1 MAINIIVSGKSILET
16 DAEAVYVGFFQ
27 TDEKDLKELKEFA
40 KNVSKC
46 IPSQVIAK
54 VKELIAAKKFEGKK
68 KQIYPVYLSD
78 KKLVVAVGLGKKEE
92 YNSYV
97 FRQVVSCVSKNA
109 RDRKVKS
116 YAFFLDNNW
125 VRMNF
130 EATAQ
135 AFGESTLL
143 SLYKFDKL
151 KTKDKNGNGSGNGIL
166 QTAELLIEDKKN
178 IDPGKKA
185 ILVAQQIAECINHAR
200 DLINLPPNIATP
212 KYIANEAKELVKK
225 YKLKFTVLG
234 RKEIEKNNLN
244 LIKAVSSGSNE
255 EAQFVILEYNGS
267 NKAPICLVGKG
278 ITYDSGGLNL
288 KPYVGSSASMRNMKS
303 DMAGAASMIAV
314 IEIAARLRL
323 SAHIIALMPLCENM
337 PDGKSYRCDDVIKAY
352 NGINVEI
359 TNTDAEGRLVLADAL
374 AYAQK
379 YKPACLIDAAT
390 LTGAASVAVG
400 YMGACVMGSKEIVE
414 KLKFASKDTDERI
427 WELPLWE
434 EYAELLDSKI
444 GDLKNSNES
453 SGPGTIMGGIFLKN
467 FVEKT
472 PWAHIDIAATATT
485 EKDVH
490 YTESGATGF
499 GIRLLVE
506 FVKKYR

>member
-1 MAINIIVSGKSILET
+1 MVINITVSGKSILET

-27 TDEKDLKELKEFA
+27 ADEKEA
-40 KNVSKC
+40 KDFTKQISKN
-46 IPSQVIAK
+46 ISQQVITK
-54 VKELIAAKKFEGKK
+54 VKELFAAKKFEGKK
-68 KQIYPVYLSD
+68 KQNYPIYLSD
-78 KKLVVAVGLGKKEE
+78 KKLVVAVGLGKREE

-97 FRQVVSCVSKNA
+97 FRQAAASVAKNA
-109 RDRKVKS
+109 RDRKVKN
-116 YAFFLDNNW
+116 YAFFLGNNL

-135 AFGESTLL
+135 AFGESTWL

-151 KTKDKNGNGSGNGIL
+151 KTKDKNGNGNGNGIL
-166 QTAELLIEDKKN
+166 QTAELLIEDRKN
-178 IDPGKKA
+178 IEPAKKA
-185 ILVAQQIAECINHAR
+185 LLNSQHIAESINHAR

-212 KYIANEAKELVKK
+212 KYIANEAKELAKK
-225 YKLKFTVLG
+225 YRLKSTVLG

-267 NKAPICLVGKG
+267 SKAPICLVGKG

-288 KPYVGSSASMRNMKS
+288 KPYIGSSTSMRNMKS
-303 DMAGAASMIAV
+303 DMAGAALMIAV
-314 IEIAARLRL
+314 VEIAARLKFN
-323 SAHIIALMPLCENM
+323 AHVIAFMPLCENM

-352 NGINVEI
+352 NGANIEI

-379 YKPACLIDAAT
+379 YKPACLIDVAT
-390 LTGAASVAVG
+390 LTGAAMVAVG
-400 YMGACVMGSKEIVE
+400 YMGACVMSNNKELLD

-434 EYAELLDSKI
+434 EYAELLESKV

-453 SGPGTIMGGIFLKN
+453 SGPGTIIGGIFLKN

-472 PWAHIDIAATATT
+472 SWAHLDIAATATT

>member
-1 MAINIIVSGKSILET
+1 MVVINITVSGKSILET
-16 DAEAVYVGFFQ
+16 DAEVVYVGFFQ
-27 TDEKDLKELKEFA
+27 ADEKEAKNFTKQISKNIPQQVIIKAKELF
-40 KNVSKC
+40 
-46 IPSQVIAK
+46 
-54 VKELIAAKKFEGKK
+54 AAKKFEGKK
-68 KQIYPVYLSD
+68 KQNYPLYLSD

-97 FRQVVSCVSKNA
+97 FRQVVASVAKNA
-109 RDRKVKS
+109 RDRKVKN
-116 YAFFLDNNW
+116 YAFFLGNNF

-135 AFGESTLL
+135 AFGESTWL

-151 KTKDKNGNGSGNGIL
+151 KTKDKNGNGNGNGIL
-166 QTAELLIEDKKN
+166 QTVELLVEDRKN
-178 IDPGKKA
+178 IEPAKKA
-185 ILVAQQIAECINHAR
+185 LLNSQHIAESINHAR

-212 KYIANEAKELVKK
+212 KYIANEAKELAKK
-225 YKLKFTVLG
+225 YGLKFTVLG

-267 NKAPICLVGKG
+267 SKAPICLVGKG

-288 KPYVGSSASMRNMKS
+288 KPYIGSSTSMRNMKS

-314 IEIAARLRL
+314 VEIAARLKFN
-323 SAHIIALMPLCENM
+323 AHVIAIMPLCENM

-352 NGINVEI
+352 NGINIEI
-359 TNTDAEGRLVLADAL
+359 TNTDAEGRLVLADAF

-390 LTGAASVAVG
+390 LTGAAMVAVG
-400 YMGACVMGSKEIVE
+400 YMGACVMGSKETVE
-414 KLKFASKDTDERI
+414 KLKFASKEADERI

-434 EYAELLDSKI
+434 EYAELLESKV

-472 PWAHIDIAATATT
+472 PWAHLDIAATATT
-485 EKDVH
+485 EKDLH